1 MELKN
6 LEYIHYLASDLEKEF
21 RKFEPSGDL
30 RKIISILR
38 VIKKTQDPLKDIYI
52 FSKINDLEL
61 FSTYLLFIVK
71 KLQTGE
77 INFGN
82 LVENLESDKHY
93 ITKEFAANFNL
104 ENSAT
109 KEDLKRLDTDSE
121 EYIKE
126 DETKAIISELEIGND
141 FNETLEEEFLHSE
154 FEITEIKSGNL
165 ELLPSEDFF
174 DKTEAFNLPENKK
187 PVEKH
192 KQPVNTES
200 ENISELPATLDSE
213 SILPFKEKHKKK
225 KILKS
230 DETVTS
236 IGFATKVAGKAVI
249 ETAAKLFKK
258 KKFTGDEE
266 EEPVKKILINT
277 LESDGKPEIAEKCKK
292 KDKKKRKQ
300 NEQEIYEKNEKHSEP
315 PEVDNEDTEFK
326 VYESYLFDSNK
337 LIELSL
343 ENLNAICDS
352 NIEKAIQTNVAA
364 KDIKLKELEKK
375 HIGIIICESD
385 KMEQLSSKISFE
397 VIASVYSTIKLSLQ
411 NIIET
416 GYGLDNDTIK
426 LFSNAVLLI
435 QKLINGE
442 DYSNYENIV
451 PEIESRRKDLISHK
465 EQTERRERLE
475 KEKNELEKQLG
486 EKYSKTEQRK
496 TLVLLKNR
504 ILDIQNIFQSL
515 NDIKEE
521 YQIYEALRRLG
532 NTIGCFKDIVK
543 YSNELTI
550 PKLAQLA
557 EASYVFIKYVQ
568 NYRMNPFTEEVRE
581 VMKYI
586 IINYKLVMIDK
597 PSKDVDVFI
606 SFLNNPERIFAAASD
621 GFKE

>member
-1 MELKN
+1 
-6 LEYIHYLASDLEKEF
+6 
-21 RKFEPSGDL
+21 
-30 RKIISILR
+30 
-38 VIKKTQDPLKDIYI
+38 
-52 FSKINDLEL
+52 
-61 FSTYLLFIVK
+61 
-71 KLQTGE
+71 
-77 INFGN
+77 
-82 LVENLESDKHY
+82 
-93 ITKEFAANFNL
+93 
-104 ENSAT
+104 
-109 KEDLKRLDTDSE
+109 
-121 EYIKE
+121 
-126 DETKAIISELEIGND
+126 
-141 FNETLEEEFLHSE
+141 
-154 FEITEIKSGNL
+154 
-165 ELLPSEDFF
+165 
-174 DKTEAFNLPENKK
+174 
-187 PVEKH
+187 
-192 KQPVNTES
+192 
-200 ENISELPATLDSE
+200 
-213 SILPFKEKHKKK
+213 
-225 KILKS
+225 
-230 DETVTS
+230 
-236 IGFATKVAGKAVI
+236 
-249 ETAAKLFKK
+249 
-258 KKFTGDEE
+258 
-266 EEPVKKILINT
+266 
-277 LESDGKPEIAEKCKK
+277 
-292 KDKKKRKQ
+292 
-300 NEQEIYEKNEKHSEP
+300 
-315 PEVDNEDTEFK
+315 
-326 VYESYLFDSNK
+326 
-337 LIELSL
+337 
-343 ENLNAICDS
+343 
-352 NIEKAIQTNVAA
+352 
-364 KDIKLKELEKK
+364 
-375 HIGIIICESD
+375 
-385 KMEQLSSKISFE
+385 MEQLSSKISFE